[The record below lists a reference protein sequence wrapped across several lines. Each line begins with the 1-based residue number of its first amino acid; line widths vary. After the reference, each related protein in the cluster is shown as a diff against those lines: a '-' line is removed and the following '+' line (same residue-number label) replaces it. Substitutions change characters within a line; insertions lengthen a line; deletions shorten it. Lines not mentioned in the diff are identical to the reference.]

1 MVIKGEA
8 EDTGWFDRLFFLL
21 CKWLPTLKNMKINNF
36 HLESCKTRAK
46 HEDLAK
52 LLSLLLLTILSK
64 ID

>member
-1 MVIKGEA
+1 
-8 EDTGWFDRLFFLL
+8 
-21 CKWLPTLKNMKINNF
+21 MKINKF